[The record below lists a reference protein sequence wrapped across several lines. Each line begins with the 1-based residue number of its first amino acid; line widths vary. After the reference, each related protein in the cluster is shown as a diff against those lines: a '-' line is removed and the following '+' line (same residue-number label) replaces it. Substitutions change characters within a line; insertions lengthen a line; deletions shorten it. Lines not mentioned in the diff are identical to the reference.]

1 MQQERVGLKGIFLS
15 LNICFQHHFNR
26 TLEIGNSRKCGGV
39 GRKKPNRFTVKVAMP
54 TNEND
59 LPTMFQIRGRTFRGV
74 KPPSPPPMLRV
85 IMDKHIIR
93 DCQDMAIHIDC
104 RRHHDLETEER
115 NE

>member
-1 MQQERVGLKGIFLS
+1 MKRG
-15 LNICFQHHFNR
+15 R
-26 TLEIGNSRKCGGV
+26 TCGGV
-39 GRKKPNRFTVKVAMP
+39 VRKKPNKGTVKVAMP

-59 LPTMFQIRGRTFRGV
+59 SPTMFQIRGRTFRGV
-74 KPPSPPPMLRV
+74 KPPSPPPMLGV

-115 NE
+115 NEGTF